1 MKIHILGICGTF
13 MGGLAILAREMGHE
27 VSGTDANVYPPMS
40 DFLRQ
45 HGIEIHEGYETAFVN
60 GQYDLII
67 IGNTLS
73 RGNPAV
79 EYVLNESIPYRS
91 GPQWL
96 AENVLQQRKVIA
108 IAGTHGKTTTT
119 SMAAWVLEQAGLSP
133 GFLIGGIA
141 ENFGTTARLGKSE
154 YFVIEADEYD
164 TAFFDKRSKFIHYCP
179 TIQVIN
185 NIEYDHA
192 DIFGEIEDIF
202 REFRRLVAIIPE
214 NGSIIY
220 RGDDPNI
227 SSILDAGCWSHTIPF
242 CGVNTTWSYRP
253 TRPDYSEFEI
263 LHNNRS
269 AVLSWDLLG
278 EHNASNALAVAV
290 IGDLVGIDIN
300 DVVQSL
306 KSFKSVKRR
315 LEILGEVSGI
325 RVYDDFAHH
334 PTAITTTL
342 EALRAHVGEQR
353 IIAVFEPRSNTMR
366 LGVHSDTLGQSFCDA
381 DLVYAF
387 QPDGLNWDLA
397 ETFNQFPGRHEIHT
411 SVTEIVTALQTELCP
426 GDNVVIMS
434 NGGFGG
440 IHQMILDALQ
450 NRPA

>member
-1 MKIHILGICGTF
+1 
-13 MGGLAILAREMGHE
+13 MGGLAILARELGHD

-45 HGIEIHEGYETAFVN
+45 HGIEIHEGYDTAPL
-60 GQYDLII
+60 GDGCDLVI

-79 EYVLNESIPYRS
+79 EYVLNERIPYRS

-96 AENVLQQRKVIA
+96 SENVLQYRKVIA

-133 GFLIGGIA
+133 GFLIGGVA
-141 ENFGTTARLGKSE
+141 ENFGTTARLGESE
-154 YFVIEADEYD
+154 FFVIEADEYD

-179 TIQVIN
+179 TILVIN

-192 DIFGEIEDIF
+192 DIFSNIEDILL
-202 REFRRLVAIIPE
+202 EFRRLVAIIPE
-214 NGSIIY
+214 NGTVIY

-227 SSILDAGCWSHTIPF
+227 AELLETGCWSNTIPF
-242 CGVNTTWSYRP
+242 SGDKANWSSCAKY
-253 TRPDYSEFEI
+253 PDHSVFEI
-263 LHNNRS
+263 IHNTERTTLH
-269 AVLSWDLLG
+269 WDLLG

-290 IGDLVGIDIN
+290 MGDLLGIGIN
-300 DVVQSL
+300 DTAKAL
-306 KSFKSVKRR
+306 KTFKSVKRR
-315 LEILGEVSGI
+315 LEVLGEVNGI

-334 PTAITTTL
+334 PTAIATTL
-342 EALRAHVGEQR
+342 AALRAHVGEQR
-353 IIAVFEPRSNTMR
+353 LIAVFEPRSNTMKM
-366 LGVHSDTLGQSFCDA
+366 GVHSATLGQAFCDA

-387 QPDGLNWDLA
+387 QPEALTWELA
-397 ETFNQFPGRHEIHT
+397 DTFTGFSGRYEIQI
-411 SVTEIVTALQTELCP
+411 SVTDIVTALQAELRP
-426 GDNVVIMS
+426 GDHVVIMS

-440 IHQMILDALQ
+440 IHQMILDALESK
-450 NRPA
+450 PG